1 MAAHLDDEDL
11 EEERRVGRVI
21 EGDAGA
27 HLGQRGGGG
36 GGGGGGGAPWCQV
49 EVRMVRIKRI
59 TRMMRPTWP
68 HTRLVR
74 PVVRPLSTMLVPVA

>member
-11 EEERRVGRVI
+11 EEERRVRRVI

-27 HLGQRGGGG
+27 HLGQCG

-49 EVRMVRIKRI
+49 EVRTVRIKRI

-74 PVVRPLSTMLVPVA
+74 PVVRTSSTMLKPVV